1 MLKAIRSTIGA
12 SFIGLCTVFSGTS
25 LAQNTYPTRPITII
39 VPFAP
44 GGNLDVTARIVGAE
58 LSKILGQPV
67 AVDNKAGAG
76 GAIGHQALAR
86 ANPDGY
92 TLLTTANGSFAVT
105 PRLQQ
110 GKRPFEAKEFAPIG
124 MIGITPL
131 VLEVHGTEKFKN
143 FKEFLSYAKANP
155 GQITVGHSGNGTTN
169 HVAILQLEEAAGIKL
184 NIVPYKGSGPAL
196 SDLLGGQ
203 IDAVVDQLPSS
214 MSYLK
219 SGKLSPL
226 AVTTT
231 QRAPDL
237 PEVPTFV
244 ESGLKNFNVSTA
256 SGLLAPANTPAMVI
270 EQLNKA
276 LNLALQNKDVA
287 GRLISLGSAPT
298 PMSSKE
304 FGEFLMNEDAKAEAL
319 VKRGVLVAE

>member
-1 MLKAIRSTIGA
+1 MHKQIRTAIG
-12 SFIGLCTVFSGTS
+12 IGLLGLSTFLSGTT
-25 LAQNTYPTRPITII
+25 LAQNSYPSRPITII

-44 GGNLDVTARIVGAE
+44 GGNLDVTARIVSAE

-67 AVDNKAGAG
+67 TVDNKAGAG

-110 GKRPFEAKEFAPIG
+110 VKRPFEAREFAPIG

-131 VLEVHGTEKFKN
+131 VLEVRGTEKYKN

-155 GQITVGHSGNGTTN
+155 GKVTVGHSGNGTTN

-237 PEVPTFV
+237 PEIPTFV
-244 ESGLKNFNVSTA
+244 ESGLKNFDVSTA
-256 SGLLAPANTPAMVI
+256 SGLLAPANTPAAVV
-270 EQLNKA
+270 EQLNQA
-276 LNLALQNKDVA
+276 LNQALQNKEVA
-287 GRLISLGSAPT
+287 GRLVSLGSAPS
-298 PMSSKE
+298 PMTSKE
-304 FGEFLMNEDAKAEAL
+304 FGAFLMSEDAKAEAL